1 MNTQVSHPQWG
12 SSPRRP
18 GHPSSSSSSSSSLS
32 RGISAPTQRTRV
44 ETRVEAQH
52 RPPLPSS
59 RPPILSRYTAPEDAP
74 KTAAT
79 PPPLPHRSSGSP
91 SRVYSS
97 PTRPFDRSR
106 SPVMTLRILSPSRHR
121 NHDGKGHDGNGHGG
135 NGHDGKG
142 QDDQENRAAP
152 GSVPSSPGLRRSTNI
167 KQTSPKRRR
176 LPLRDSILLTRKTSA
191 DFSTGG
197 TSTSPST
204 PRKPPPAPLGPERSP
219 PETLEINSMP
229 STPSKPRLPDSPRL
243 AFRPRH
249 RPPNIPQPPTP
260 PARPPLRETDL
271 GSCQAAIKDSPDGPV
286 ADEKPLVSRICSLIL
301 DEEFGAGADRSSTP
315 LKVWDTV
322 VRCLDDIS
330 QLAQPAA
337 ANKKSER
344 LSSDCQAPVS
354 TRSLETP
361 VRGISQTGAGTDA
374 DESPGDPSIKPK
386 VNEPNND
393 SPNPGHLPTG
403 IDRDHGG
410 TQTLPCPYRLRN
422 PARFNVNDRWLC
434 ATGKWKNVAELQAH
448 IVKDHRQSGSADLF
462 QCPRCEKGFPEPF
475 AFKEHLM
482 RPKDQICDPKPE
494 LPSTDGDVED
504 GIPAIRAR
512 DLAEKVESETI
523 KTWDDLWRWLF
534 PSDRMVPRP
543 VTLPAVEL
551 PQVEQEVFASSNM
564 SSLKASLEERL
575 RLLALQSANND
586 SFSAQIPVITGSLSL
601 VVEAHLRSVFIACRN
616 QPPSQHRKCASR
628 TETPVGRP
636 RNHSSA
642 STSSARSIDRLHN
655 RGPVIAVN
663 ETRAMARDV
672 FYNTQS
678 HRARSNSEDSR
689 VGKPSPPLQLPVPT
703 MLTIPFPRISA
714 LTEQSDVGPSPI
726 SEDGNGSPKGQ
737 VSDNEYSSGVD
748 SSPSSAGGFRESNNT
763 DIRCS
768 KCNMRP
774 SLRPNEDMF
783 SDPHFGD
790 GSSSTGTRTRDATSR
805 FSDSGIGIL
814 CKSCRMLEELINSYS
829 RASSQSGESERRSD
843 VVARNNTTANYN
855 NNNKSAAAKGS
866 GTTATTTMTTTKP
879 LAVAPVLTPDS
890 SVLVDESEEETLF
903 DMILDSATYLDEEGN
918 RKTEVVPPVYPPP
931 QIGFSEY
938 DRFGRDDNFF

>member
-1 MNTQVSHPQWG
+1 
-12 SSPRRP
+12 
-18 GHPSSSSSSSSSLS
+18 
-32 RGISAPTQRTRV
+32 
-44 ETRVEAQH
+44 
-52 RPPLPSS
+52 
-59 RPPILSRYTAPEDAP
+59 
-74 KTAAT
+74 
-79 PPPLPHRSSGSP
+79 
-91 SRVYSS
+91 
-97 PTRPFDRSR
+97 
-106 SPVMTLRILSPSRHR
+106 MTLRILSPSRH
-121 NHDGKGHDGNGHGG
+121 GN
-135 NGHDGKG
+135 HDGKG

-152 GSVPSSPGLRRSTNI
+152 GSSGPVPSSPGLRRSTNI

-176 LPLRDSILLTRKTSA
+176 LPLRDSILLTRKASA

-197 TSTSPST
+197 TSTNPST
-204 PRKPPPAPLGPERSP
+204 PRKPLPAPLRPDRSP
-219 PETLEINSMP
+219 PEALEINSMP

-260 PARPPLRETDL
+260 PARLPLRETDS
-271 GSCQAAIKDSPDGPV
+271 GSCQAAINDPADGSV
-286 ADEKPLVSRICSLIL
+286 ADDKRLISRICSLIL

-315 LKVWDTV
+315 LK
-322 VRCLDDIS
+322 L
-330 QLAQPAA
+330 PARKENGFPQA
-337 ANKKSER
+337 VKLRFRHGLLRR
-344 LSSDCQAPVS
+344 L
-354 TRSLETP
+354 
-361 VRGISQTGAGTDA
+361 
-374 DESPGDPSIKPK
+374 IKPK
-386 VNEPNND
+386 ANELNSD
-393 SPNPGHLPTG
+393 DPNPGHLPAG
-403 IDRDHGG
+403 IDRGHGG
-410 TQTLPCPYRLRN
+410 TQALPCPYRLRN

-462 QCPRCEKGFPEPF
+462 QCPRCEKGFPEPS

-482 RPKDQICDPKPE
+482 LPKDQICDPRPE
-494 LPSTDGDVED
+494 LPSTGGDVED

-512 DLAEKVESETI
+512 DLAEKVERETI

-575 RLLALQSANND
+575 RLLALQSATND

-616 QPPSQHRKCASR
+616 QPLSQPRKRASR
-628 TETPVGRP
+628 TETPTGRP

-655 RGPVIAVN
+655 RGPAIAVN

-672 FYNTQS
+672 FCTQS

-689 VGKPSPPLQLPVPT
+689 LGKLSKKTLQLPVPT

-714 LTEQSDVGPSPI
+714 LTEQSDVGPSPV

-737 VSDNEYSSGVD
+737 VSDTEYSSGVD

-774 SLRPNEDMF
+774 SLRPNEDIF

-790 GSSSTGTRTRDATSR
+790 GSPTGMRTRDSTSR

-829 RASSQSGESERRSD
+829 RASSQSGKSERRSD
-843 VVARNNTTANYN
+843 VVAGNNTSAASNKY
-855 NNNKSAAAKGS
+855 NKSAAVKGT
-866 GTTATTTMTTTKP
+866 GTTTTTTTKS
-879 LAVAPVLTPDS
+879 AVAAAAPVFSPDS

-918 RKTEVVPPVYPPP
+918 RKTEVVPPVYPPS
-931 QIGFSEY
+931 QVGFSEY

>member
-1 MNTQVSHPQWG
+1 MNTQVSHPQWA
-12 SSPRRP
+12 SPRRP
-18 GHPSSSSSSSSSLS
+18 GHPSGSSSSNSNSLS
-32 RGISAPTQRTRV
+32 RGTSAPTQRTRV
-44 ETRVEAQH
+44 ETRVETQR

-79 PPPLPHRSSGSP
+79 PPALPHRSSGSP
-91 SRVYSS
+91 GRVYSS
-97 PTRPFDRSR
+97 PTRPFDRSQ
-106 SPVMTLRILSPSRHR
+106 SPVMTLRILSPSRHG
-121 NHDGKGHDGNGHGG
+121 NHDGKE
-135 NGHDGKG
+135 

-152 GSVPSSPGLRRSTNI
+152 GSSGTVPPSPGLRRSTNI

-176 LPLRDSILLTRKTSA
+176 LPLRDSILLTRKASA

-197 TSTSPST
+197 SSTNPST
-204 PRKPPPAPLGPERSP
+204 PRKPLPAPLRPDRSP
-219 PETLEINSMP
+219 PDALEINSMPSTP

-260 PARPPLRETDL
+260 PARLPLRETDS
-271 GSCQAAIKDSPDGPV
+271 GGCQAAINDSADGSV
-286 ADEKPLVSRICSLIL
+286 ADEKRLISRICSLIL

-337 ANKKSER
+337 ASKKRER
-344 LSSDCQAPVS
+344 LSSGCQAPDP
-354 TRSLETP
+354 TRSLETS

-374 DESPGDPSIKPK
+374 DEIRDDPSIKSK
-386 VNEPNND
+386 ANELNND
-393 SPNPGHLPTG
+393 SPNSGHLPIG
-403 IDRDHGG
+403 IDRGHGG

-462 QCPRCEKGFPEPF
+462 QCPRCEKGFPEPS

-482 RPKDQICDPKPE
+482 LPKDQICDPRPE
-494 LPSTDGDVED
+494 LPSTGGDVED

-512 DLAEKVESETI
+512 DLAEKVERETI

-575 RLLALQSANND
+575 RLLALQSATND

-616 QPPSQHRKCASR
+616 QPLSKPRKCTSR
-628 TETPVGRP
+628 TETPTGRP

-655 RGPVIAVN
+655 RGPAIAVN

-672 FYNTQS
+672 FCTQS
-678 HRARSNSEDSR
+678 HRVRSNSEDSR
-689 VGKPSPPLQLPVPT
+689 LSKPSKTPLQLPVPT

-714 LTEQSDVGPSPI
+714 LTEQSDVGPSPV

-737 VSDNEYSSGVD
+737 VSDTEYSSGVD

-774 SLRPNEDMF
+774 SLRPNEDIF

-790 GSSSTGTRTRDATSR
+790 GSPTGMRTRDSTSR

-829 RASSQSGESERRSD
+829 RASSQSGKSERRSD
-843 VVARNNTTANYN
+843 VVAGNNTSAD
-855 NNNKSAAAKGS
+855 NNKNNKIAAVKGTGTTTTAAA
-866 GTTATTTMTTTKP
+866 A
-879 LAVAPVLTPDS
+879 AVAPVFSPDS

-918 RKTEVVPPVYPPP
+918 RKTEVVPPVYPPS
-931 QIGFSEY
+931 QVVFSEY